1 MTESFNDL
9 IDAAK
14 LASKNSYSPYS
25 HFSVGAA
32 LLSRDGDIY
41 TGCNVES
48 VSFPVGICAEQS
60 ALAAAVNDG
69 KRKFT
74 AIAIYSESGVAPC
87 GKCRQALAEFGDM
100 WVICVDSKGIKKDLA
115 LSKLLPDAFN
125 KI

>member
-1 MTESFNDL
+1 MTEKFNDL
-9 IDAAK
+9 IEAAK
-14 LASKNSYSPYS
+14 LAAKNSYSPYS
-25 HFSVGAA
+25 KFSVGAA
-32 LLSRDGDIY
+32 LLSRDGKIY

-60 ALAAAVNDG
+60 ALAAAINDG

-74 AIAIYSESGVAPC
+74 AIAIYSDTGVTPC
-87 GKCRQALAEFGDM
+87 GKCRQALSEFGDI
-100 WVICVDSKGIKKDLA
+100 WVVCINSKGVKKEYT

>member
-1 MTESFNDL
+1 MAESFNDL
-9 IDAAK
+9 IDAAIR
-14 LASKNSYSPYS
+14 AAKNSYSPYS

-32 LLSRDGDIY
+32 LLSRDGKIY

-48 VSFPVGICAEQS
+48 VSFPVGICAEHS
-60 ALAAAVNDG
+60 ALAAAINDG

-74 AIAIYSESGVAPC
+74 AIAIYSDSGVTPC

-100 WVICVDSKGIKKDLA
+100 WVITIDSKGVKKDLT